1 MPRKAKAIARRD
13 GLSIFT
19 EWLAARPLLTEL
31 TLTAITVLFGMQ
43 VLRVLMP
50 GMFWTLG
57 SRMGW
62 GAIQLGLIGFAIF
75 LIGGFLA
82 GPLGRLAGNRRLI
95 VITAIGLGIMRLFMQ
110 VWWGEPL
117 FNLSLAIVG
126 TILFF
131 IFLPA
136 CFEDARLH
144 GGPAI
149 SRYAL
154 GLLGGLALDIA
165 INGAFGTYDTVWQ
178 IEPLPVLLTLLLVII
193 QLVLLLG
200 IIPTTKTTS
209 AKPRTTKINRISMA
223 RSFTWLAIGPFL
235 FLELAVFQ
243 NIPRLAALTD
253 WPLPIGFGLT
263 LLAQLAGLAAAAYLL
278 SKPWRMLWPWAAAA
292 GILLPAALALGY
304 QKPAAL
310 IAPMFLV
317 GQVLLSMLIVMVLI
331 GITTSTGKTQ
341 RSGVWIANGIGM
353 ALFLVL
359 ILAYYAVY
367 DISLPYNNAALEPIA
382 GGIVAACAICAL
394 IFWQQEIKVD
404 PKLWL
409 APVFA
414 LILLILP
421 LAQAII
427 WRTPTAVTGQGFPVR
442 IMTYNLHN
450 GFNTKGK
457 LDIEEIAQVIENN
470 NPDIVALQ
478 EVSRGWVVS
487 GRVDMLTWLSHRLHM
502 PYVFGPTAD
511 PFWGNA
517 ILSRYPILAYSR
529 YDLPPR
535 DLPILRGFI
544 VALIDIGGG
553 ENLKII
559 ATHFHHLGE
568 QTDIRQLQPEAIAT
582 YIHNLKEQMD
592 IRQLQSKA
600 ILDFLGGI
608 DNNNIVLLGDL
619 NAEPADPEIAMLYQA
634 RLVDAA
640 AKMDPELA
648 YTFASDNP
656 HQRIDY
662 ILVSYDLRNRIR
674 DVQVPLSTA
683 SDHLPVVAVIN
694 K

>member
-1 MPRKAKAIARRD
+1 MPRKAKAIAKRD
-13 GLSIFT
+13 GLSLFT

-43 VLRVLMP
+43 VLRVLIP

-57 SRMGW
+57 SRMSL
-62 GAIQLGLIGFAIF
+62 GAIQLGLIGLAIF

-95 VITAIGLGIMRLFMQ
+95 VITAVGLGIMRLFMQ

-136 CFEDARLH
+136 CFEDARFR

-149 SRYAL
+149 SHYAL

-178 IEPLPVLLTLLLVII
+178 VEPLPALLTLMLVII

-200 IIPTTKTTS
+200 ITPTTKPISTKSRTS
-209 AKPRTTKINRISMA
+209 RRNEISMA

-235 FLELAVFQ
+235 FLELVVFQ
-243 NIPRLAALTD
+243 NIPRVAALTG
-253 WPLPIGFGLT
+253 WSLPISFGLT
-263 LLAQLAGLAAAAYLL
+263 LLAQLAGLAAAACLL
-278 SKPWRMLWPWAAAA
+278 SKSWRMLWPWTAAA
-292 GILLPAALALGY
+292 GILLPAVLALGY

-331 GITTSTGKTQ
+331 GVTTSTGKTQ

-353 ALFLVL
+353 VLFLVL

-382 GGIVAACAICAL
+382 GGIVSACAICAL
-394 IFWQQEIKVD
+394 IFRQQEIKVD
-404 PKLWL
+404 LKLWL

-421 LAQAII
+421 LAQTIM
-427 WRTPTAVTGQGFPVR
+427 WRTPAAVTGQGFPVS

-457 LDIEEIAQVIENN
+457 LNLEEIAQVIESN

-487 GRVDMLTWLSHRLHM
+487 GRVDMLAWLSQRLHM

-529 YDLPPR
+529 EELPPR
-535 DLPILRGFI
+535 DLFILRGFI
-544 VALIDIGGG
+544 VALIDLGDGQQI
-553 ENLKII
+553 KVID
-559 ATHFHHLGE
+559 THFHHLEG
-568 QTDIRQLQPEAIAT
+568 QS
-582 YIHNLKEQMD
+582 D

-600 ILDFLGGI
+600 ILDFINSI
-608 DNNNIVLLGDL
+608 DNYNIVLSGDL
-619 NAEPADPEIAMLYQA
+619 NAEPSDPEITMLYQA
-634 RLVDAA
+634 RFIDATK
-640 AKMDPELA
+640 KMDPELA

-662 ILVSYDLRNRIR
+662 ILVSFDLRNRIG
-674 DVQVPLSTA
+674 DVQIPLSTA

>member
-1 MPRKAKAIARRD
+1 MPYKAKAIAKRD
-13 GLSIFT
+13 GLSLFT

-43 VLRVLMP
+43 VLRVLIP

-57 SRMGW
+57 SRMSL
-62 GAIQLGLIGFAIF
+62 GAIQLGLIGLAIF

-95 VITAIGLGIMRLFMQ
+95 VITAVGLGVMRLFMQ

-117 FNLSLAIVG
+117 FNLSLAVVG

-136 CFEDARLH
+136 CFEDARLR

-149 SRYAL
+149 SHYAL

-178 IEPLPVLLTLLLVII
+178 VEPLPVLLTLLLVVI

-200 IIPTTKTTS
+200 ITPTTKTISTKSRTS
-209 AKPRTTKINRISMA
+209 KRNGISMA

-243 NIPRLAALTD
+243 NIPRVAALTG
-253 WPLPIGFGLT
+253 WSLPISFGLT
-263 LLAQLAGLAAAAYLL
+263 LLAQLAGLAVAAYLL

-292 GILLPAALALGY
+292 GIILPAVMALGY

-331 GITTSTGKTQ
+331 GVTTSTGKTQ

-353 ALFLVL
+353 VLFLVL

-382 GGIVAACAICAL
+382 GGIVSACAICAL
-394 IFWQQEIKVD
+394 IFRQQEIKVD
-404 PKLWL
+404 LKLWL

-421 LAQAII
+421 LAQTIM
-427 WRTPTAVTGQGFPVR
+427 WRTPAAVTGQGFPVS

-457 LDIEEIAQVIENN
+457 LNMEEIAQVIESN

-487 GRVDMLTWLSHRLHM
+487 GRVDMLAWLSQRLHM

-529 YDLPPR
+529 EELPPR
-535 DLPILRGFI
+535 DLFILRGFI
-544 VALIDIGGG
+544 VALIDLGNGQQI
-553 ENLKII
+553 KVID
-559 ATHFHHLGE
+559 THFHHLEG
-568 QTDIRQLQPEAIAT
+568 QTDIRQLQ
-582 YIHNLKEQMD
+582 
-592 IRQLQSKA
+592 SGA
-600 ILDFLGGI
+600 ILNFINSI
-608 DNNNIVLLGDL
+608 DNNNIVISGDL
-619 NAEPADPEIAMLYQA
+619 NAEPSDPEISMLYQA
-634 RLVDAA
+634 RFIDAA
-640 AKMDPELA
+640 KKIDPELA
-648 YTFASDNP
+648 YTFTSDNP

-662 ILVSYDLRNRIR
+662 ILVSFDLRNRIG
-674 DVQVPLSTA
+674 DVQVPLNTA

>member
-1 MPRKAKAIARRD
+1 MPRRTKTIAKRD
-13 GLSIFT
+13 GLSVFA
-19 EWLAARPLLTEL
+19 EWLAARPILTEL
-31 TLTAITVLFGMQ
+31 TLTALTVLFGMQ
-43 VLRVLMP
+43 VLRVLVP

-62 GAIQLGLIGFAIF
+62 GAMELGLIGVAIF

-95 VITAIGLGIMRLFMQ
+95 VITAVGLGIMRLFMQ
-110 VWWGEPL
+110 VWWDEPL
-117 FNLSLAIVG
+117 FNLSLAIIG

-136 CFEDARLH
+136 CFEDARLR

-178 IEPLPVLLTLLLVII
+178 VEPLPLLLTLLLVII
-193 QLVLLLG
+193 QLVLLMG
-200 IIPTTKTTS
+200 ITPTTKPISTKSRTTKTTG
-209 AKPRTTKINRISMA
+209 ISMA

-235 FLELAVFQ
+235 FLELVVFQ
-243 NIPRLAALTD
+243 NIPRVAVLTG
-253 WPLPIGFGLT
+253 WPLPIAFGLT
-263 LLAQLAGLAAAAYLL
+263 LLAQLAGLAAAAWIL
-278 SKPWRMLWPWAAAA
+278 SKPRRMLWPWALGA
-292 GILLPAALALGY
+292 GVLLPAVLTLGY
-304 QKPAAL
+304 QEPAAL
-310 IAPMFLV
+310 IALMFLV
-317 GQVLLSMLIVMVLI
+317 GQVLLSALIVMVLI

-341 RSGVWIANGIGM
+341 RSGAWIANGIGM
-353 ALFLVL
+353 VLFLAL

-367 DISLPYNNAALEPIA
+367 DISLPYKNAALEPIA
-382 GGIVAACAICAL
+382 GGIIAACAICAL
-394 IFWQQEIKVD
+394 VFRQQEIKVA

-409 APVFA
+409 TPVLA
-414 LILLILP
+414 LILLALP
-421 LAQAII
+421 LAGAIT
-427 WRTPTAVTGQGFPVR
+427 WRTPTAVPGQGFPVH

-457 LDIEEIAQVIENN
+457 LNMEEIARVIEGN

-487 GRVDMLTWLSHRLHM
+487 GRVDMLAWLSQRLNM

-529 YDLPPR
+529 HDLPPR
-535 DLPILRGFI
+535 DLFILRGFI
-544 VALIDIGGG
+544 TALIDLGNGQQIKVI
-553 ENLKII
+553 N
-559 ATHFHHLGE
+559 THFHHLEG
-568 QTDIRQLQPEAIAT
+568 QS
-582 YIHNLKEQMD
+582 D
-592 IRQLQSKA
+592 IRQLQSQT
-600 ILDFLGGI
+600 ILDFLTGFSSTI
-608 DNNNIVLLGDL
+608 LLGDL
-619 NAEPADPEIAMLYQA
+619 NAEPTNREITMFFRTNL
-634 RLVDAA
+634 RDTAA
-640 AKMDPELA
+640 YMKPELA
-648 YTFASDNP
+648 YTFTSDNP

-662 ILVSYDLRNRIR
+662 IWVSYDLRAV

-683 SDHLPVVAVIN
+683 SDHLPVVAVIY